1 MDQNINEENT
11 INNRSVEKETLESIK
26 VQNKIKKDDIEKRK
40 KSRKKWKLAS
50 LIIILVLFIS
60 FLEVLF
66 LFQYQILFPLLF
78 LYFVF

>member
-40 KSRKKWKLAS
+40 KSRKNGS
-50 LIIILVLFIS
+50 
-60 FLEVLF
+60 
-66 LFQYQILFPLLF
+66 
-78 LYFVF
+78 

>member
-50 LIIILVLFIS
+50 LLIILVLFIY
-60 FLEVLF
+60 FIF
-66 LFQYQILFPLLF
+66 RKQIIHEF
-78 LYFVF
+78 

>member
-50 LIIILVLFIS
+50 LLIILVSFIYFIFRS
-60 FLEVLF
+60 FIP
-66 LFQYQILFPLLF
+66 YQKLPNH
-78 LYFVF
+78 